1 MNDEERGFRQ
11 SLWQETS
18 PADFQCPPLA
28 ADQSCDVVI
37 VGGGFTGL
45 SAALH
50 LRELGKSVVVLEAH
64 EIGWGASGRN
74 GGQVNPAGKL
84 LPSEIM
90 AHYGESRGRRIVEL
104 LDGTCD
110 MVFDLIARHKI
121 ECAPRRAPFF
131 RAGIGA
137 RGHQEV
143 EDWVRE
149 WGRFGAPVSFK
160 NKAETHELMGSV
172 FFDCGVEDAR
182 GGSLQPLSYARGLAR
197 AAVAAG
203 AQIFTKAKANR
214 IDKNKSDWVVVC
226 ENGAKI
232 SAQFL
237 LIATNGYTDDLWPGL
252 KKQVVPVASLQA
264 ATSVLP
270 PEILAH
276 LLPGGHHVSDTRRV
290 MNYFRVDET
299 GRFQIGGRGNAMS
312 PTVQQADTRHLQV
325 QACKIFPQLK
335 NVDWDFEWG
344 GLVAITKTHVP
355 NLIELGENAFAGMG
369 YDGRGV
375 AMATCMGKQL
385 ADLIAGEDVALPRE
399 KLSPFAF
406 YEFRNAGIAWHMITG
421 RLRDV
426 F

>member
-1 MNDEERGFRQ
+1 MDDEERGFRQ

-18 PADFQCPPLA
+18 PADFQCPPLE

-50 LRELGKSVVVLEAH
+50 LRELGKSVVVLEARD
-64 EIGWGASGRN
+64 IGWGASGRN

-84 LPSEIM
+84 LPSEII

-104 LDGTCD
+104 LDGACD

-121 ECAPRRAPFF
+121 ECAPRRTPFF
-131 RAGIGA
+131 RAGQGA
-137 RGHQEV
+137 RGLHEV

-149 WGRFGAPVSFK
+149 WGDFGAPVSFK
-160 NKAETHELMGSV
+160 NKAETHELLGSS
-172 FFDCGVEDAR
+172 FFDCGMEDAR

-203 AQIFTKAKANR
+203 AQIFTHTKANR
-214 IDKNKSDWVVVC
+214 IDKNKSDWVVAC
-226 ENGAKI
+226 ENSAKI

-270 PEILAH
+270 QEIRAH

-299 GRFQIGGRGNAMS
+299 GRFQIGGRGSAMS
-312 PTVQQADTRHLQV
+312 PAVQQADTRHLQA
-325 QACKIFPQLK
+325 QACKIFPQLEG
-335 NVDWDFEWG
+335 VDWDFEWG

-375 AMATCMGKQL
+375 ATATCMGKQL
-385 ADLIAGEDVALPRE
+385 ADLIAGEDVALPRD

-406 YEFRNAGIAWHMITG
+406 HEFRNAGIAWHIITG
-421 RLRDV
+421 RLRDI